1 MLDGARLPGIRRNG
15 SQRSSGL
22 SSDSRSLPESSPD
35 EDGPAERPGGFY
47 ISQVAR
53 ILGVSPWV
61 LRAWEN
67 EGLVAPARTASGY
80 RVFTA
85 DDLDRLRRIRDLI
98 QVEGLNPAGV
108 RRLLDDEPGGDANGS
123 TAPRPHV
130 HDRIRMLRRRKG
142 MSLRALAGAAG
153 LSASSVSAI
162 ERGLSAPSV
171 GTLQRLATA
180 LDTNVPGLLDTP
192 RPQRQLVVRPH
203 QRQILDME
211 TPGVRFANLYATDTA
226 LQSILISVEPGQG
239 SQDAYS
245 HAGEEFLYVLEG
257 ELDVTLDEIETYR
270 LGPHDAMTFESARP
284 HRWHNPGDALT
295 VIVWVNTPPTF

>member
-1 MLDGARLPGIRRNG
+1 M
-15 SQRSSGL
+15 
-22 SSDSRSLPESSPD
+22 ESV
-35 EDGPAERPGGFY
+35 EPAERPGGFY

-67 EGLVAPARTASGY
+67 EGLVSPARTASGY

-85 DDLDRLRRIRDLI
+85 HDLDRLRRIRDLT

-108 RRLLDDEPGGDANGS
+108 RRLLDDDPAVDNGPRA
-123 TAPRPHV
+123 APPHV
-130 HDRIRMLRRRKG
+130 HDRIRMLRKRKG
-142 MSLRALAGAAG
+142 MSLRALAAAAG

-171 GTLQRLATA
+171 GTLQRLAAA
-180 LDTNVPGLLDTP
+180 LETNMPGLIDTP

-203 QRQILDME
+203 ERPVLEME
-211 TPGVRFANLYATDTA
+211 TPGVCFANLYAIDTA

-239 SQDAYS
+239 SQDPYS
-245 HAGEEFLYVLEG
+245 HKGEEFLYILEG
-257 ELDVTLDEIETYR
+257 ELEVTLDERETYR
-270 LGPHDAMTFESARP
+270 LGPHDAMTFESTRP
-284 HRWHNPGDALT
+284 HRWHNPGDVLT
-295 VIVWVNTPPTF
+295 LIVWVNTPPTF